1 MEIAV
6 PKKTKMAHKILPSH
20 ETSKF
25 YPRLLTENNLV
36 DYISSQTFKLSKE
49 VTFLAFHDQL
59 SKVIK

>member
-6 PKKTKMAHKILPSH
+6 PKKTKMAHKIFPRP
-20 ETSKF
+20 ETSKV
-25 YPRLLTENNLV
+25 YLRLLTENNLL

-49 VTFLAFHDQL
+49 VRFLAFHDQL